1 MISKRKIIT
10 WKKDREK
17 RKGER
22 NDPAWLLGVQTA
34 AGKIATL
41 AKLAREALFVNV
53 FPVCFPANKEKKGA
67 VVFIS
72 SFP

>member
-1 MISKRKIIT
+1 MNKRK
-10 WKKDREK
+10 REK
-17 RKGER
+17 KKEER

-41 AKLAREALFVNV
+41 ARLARAALVVNI
-53 FPVCFPANKEKKGA
+53 FSVCFPTNKEKKRA

-72 SFP
+72 RFP

>member
-1 MISKRKIIT
+1 ME
-10 WKKDREK
+10 KDREK

-22 NDPAWLLGVQTA
+22 NDPA
-34 AGKIATL
+34 
-41 AKLAREALFVNV
+41 KLARAALFVKF